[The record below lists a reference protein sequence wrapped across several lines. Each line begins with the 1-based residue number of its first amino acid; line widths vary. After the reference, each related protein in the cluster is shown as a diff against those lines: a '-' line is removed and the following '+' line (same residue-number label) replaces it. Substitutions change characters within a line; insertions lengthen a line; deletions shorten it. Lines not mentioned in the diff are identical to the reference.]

1 MNTLPRTRF
10 LTIVAQDPSVKDKNG
25 NILKA
30 NVSIPTEIFALG
42 PCGYR
47 VNVIDYD
54 TSTNSHYI
62 PLDYEF
68 EKLGLVD
75 KFKDADDET
84 IINDPNFHQQ
94 NVYAIVMRTLARFE
108 FALGRRVDWGFEGHQ
123 LNVAP
128 HAFADPNAFYSEN
141 DKALMFGYF
150 RSFNNDL
157 VFSCLSHDV
166 VAHETTHAILDGLR
180 THYTQPSSPEQ
191 AGFHEGFSDV
201 VALLSV
207 FSQSEIIELLLDKM
221 VAEAKAKDKNAETE
235 NSSPELIDSDYLK
248 EDILKN
254 SVLFG
259 LAKEMG
265 EALSEIRGN
274 ALRRSVTIKP
284 LKNKET
290 PYLEREEYN
299 EPHRCGELL
308 VASLMNAFL
317 QIWIIRINELKKGLI
332 ERKFI
337 SRKLVVEQGSD
348 AATHLLTMAIRAI
361 DYTPPTDISFGDY
374 LSALLTADTETVP
387 DDTKYNYRKHL
398 IEKFADYGIK
408 PSSNKVDGSGT
419 WQSEKEKGN
428 KFEYDRVRFESLT
441 RSRNE
446 VFKFIWDNK
455 QPLGL
460 SKDFDDVYTRVQSVR
475 PSVRISADGFI
486 LRETVAEYI
495 QYMTIQAGE
504 LQQLKPAIIKPKDMP
519 KNIEVTLYGG
529 GTLIFDEFG
538 QLKYHIRRR
547 ILSQKSQEARLQYL
561 WKYGYFTH
569 EDFTEDFFLRM
580 HLRRSA
586 IFSNHFVEEEF

>member
-1 MNTLPRTRF
+1 MSGLPRTRF

-25 NILKA
+25 HILKA
-30 NVSIPTEIFALG
+30 NIAIPTEVFGLG

-54 TSTNSHYI
+54 TSTNTHYM

-68 EKLGLVD
+68 ERLGIVD
-75 KFKDADDET
+75 KFKDADDK
-84 IINDPNFHQQ
+84 IILTNPNFHQQ

-150 RSFNNDL
+150 RSFDEEL

-180 THYTQPSSPEQ
+180 EHYTQPSSPEQ

-207 FSQSEIIELLLDKM
+207 YSQHEIIELLLENM
-221 VAEAKAKDKNAETE
+221 VAEAKLTAKETSNE
-235 NSSPELIDSDYLK
+235 NENPELIDSDYLK

-254 SVLFG
+254 SILFG
-259 LAKEMG
+259 LAKQMG
-265 EALSEIRGN
+265 DALSGVRGN
-274 ALRRSVTIKP
+274 ALRRSVNIKP
-284 LKNKET
+284 LKSDEI
-290 PYLEREEYN
+290 PYLEREEYE

-308 VASLMNAFL
+308 VAAMMNTFL
-317 QIWIIRINELKKGLI
+317 QIWIIRIEELKKGLTN
-332 ERKFI
+332 RKYI
-337 SRKLVVEQGSD
+337 SRKLVVEQGAD
-348 AATHLLTMAIRAI
+348 AASHLLTMAIRAI

-398 IEKFADYGIK
+398 IDKFAEYGIK
-408 PSSNKVDGSGT
+408 PSSSNPNNTGT
-419 WQSEKEKGN
+419 WLTENYKGN
-428 KFEYDRVRFESLT
+428 KFDYERVSFESLT

-446 VFKFIWDNK
+446 VFRFIWNN
-455 QPLGL
+455 QTPLNIL
-460 SKDFDDVYTRVQSVR
+460 RDTESVYTRVQSVR
-475 PSVRISADGFI
+475 PCTRISPDGFI
-486 LRETVAEYI
+486 VRETVAEYI

-504 LQQLKPAIIKPKDMP
+504 LQQLKPPITKPRDMP
-519 KNIEVTLYGG
+519 KDIDITLYGG
-529 GTLIFDEFG
+529 GTLIFDEYG

-547 ILSQKSQEARLQYL
+547 ILSQRSQEARIKYL
-561 WKYGYFTH
+561 WKYGYLSH
-569 EDFTEDFFLRM
+569 EDFSKNFFLRM